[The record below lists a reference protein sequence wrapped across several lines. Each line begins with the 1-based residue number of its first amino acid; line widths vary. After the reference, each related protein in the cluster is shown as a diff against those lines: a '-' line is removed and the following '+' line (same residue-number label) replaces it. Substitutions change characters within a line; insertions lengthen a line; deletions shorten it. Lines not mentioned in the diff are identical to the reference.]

1 VEKKVVGLMYYVDRQ
16 QIEDRIRC
24 ISYIVEASERLCQ
37 TWDASDPLH
46 VLAQERAL
54 HLAIEVITDVGSL
67 IIDGFLMRD
76 ASSYEDIIT
85 VLIVEKVFSTELEIP
100 LIQLVKLR
108 KPLVQDYMHLDR
120 LQLHPMTML
129 LPSLLRS
136 WEASVFLFMNQEI

>member
-1 VEKKVVGLMYYVDRQ
+1 MYYVDRK

-37 TWDASDPLH
+37 SWDASNPLH

-54 HLAIEVITDVGSL
+54 HLAIEVVTDVGSL
-67 IIDGFLMRD
+67 LIDGFLMRD

-85 VLIVEKVFSTELEIP
+85 VLTVEKVFSTELELP

-108 KPLVQDYMHLDR
+108 RPLVQDYMHLDR
-120 LQLHPMTML
+120 LELNPITKR

-136 WEASVFLFMNQEI
+136 WEASILLFMNQELNHNRI

>member
-1 VEKKVVGLMYYVDRQ
+1 MYYVDRK

-37 TWDASDPLH
+37 SWDASNPLH

-54 HLAIEVITDVGSL
+54 HLAIEVVTDVGSL
-67 IIDGFLMRD
+67 LIDGFLMRD

-85 VLIVEKVFSTELEIP
+85 VLTVEKVFSTELELP

-108 KPLVQDYMHLDR
+108 RPLVQEYMHLDR
-120 LQLHPMTML
+120 LELNPITKR

-136 WEASVFLFMNQEI
+136 WEASILLFMNQELNHNRI

>member
-1 VEKKVVGLMYYVDRQ
+1 MYYIDRQ
-16 QIEDRIRC
+16 QIEERIRFTP
-24 ISYIVEASERLCQ
+24 YIIDACERLQ
-37 TWDASDPLH
+37 LSWDASNPLD

-67 IIDGFLMRD
+67 LIDGFLMRD

-85 VLIVEKVFSTELEIP
+85 VLIVEKVFPKELEMP

-120 LQLHPMTML
+120 LTLHPFIGA
-129 LPSLLRS
+129 LPSLLRN
-136 WEASVFLFMNQEI
+136 WESSVLLFMKQEI

>member
-1 VEKKVVGLMYYVDRQ
+1 MYYIDRQ
-16 QIEDRIRC
+16 QIEERIRF
-24 ISYIVEASERLCQ
+24 IPYIIEACESLQ
-37 TWDASDPLH
+37 LSWDASNPLH

-67 IIDGFLMRD
+67 LIDGFLMRD

-85 VLIVEKVFSTELEIP
+85 VLNVEKVFPKELETP

-120 LQLHPMTML
+120 LTLHPFIEAI
-129 LPSLLRS
+129 PSLLRN
-136 WEASVFLFMNQEI
+136 WESSVLLFIKQET

>member
-1 VEKKVVGLMYYVDRQ
+1 MYYVDRK
-16 QIEDRIRC
+16 QIDERIRC
-24 ISYIVEASERLCQ
+24 VSYIVEASERLSQ
-37 TWDASDPLH
+37 SWDAADPLH

-85 VLIVEKVFSTELEIP
+85 VLIVEKVFSTELELP

-108 KPLVQDYMHLDR
+108 KPLVQDYMDLDR
-120 LQLHPMTML
+120 SELHPMIKL

-136 WEASVFLFMNQEI
+136 WETSVILFMNQEI